1 MLNQILAKREQYMG
15 IKTESDYVKFYLG
28 LDMGNDI
35 NLTSFVNNEKRILKA
50 KLENKNLNKVRIQ
63 EGITV
68 LDQLLEE
75 ISKSGEQE
83 VLTKYGK

>member
-1 MLNQILAKREQYMG
+1 MG

>member
-1 MLNQILAKREQYMG
+1 MLNQILAKREQDMG
-15 IKTESDYVKFYLG
+15 IKTGSDYVKFYLG

-35 NLTSFVNNEKRILKA
+35 NLTSFVNNEKRVLKA